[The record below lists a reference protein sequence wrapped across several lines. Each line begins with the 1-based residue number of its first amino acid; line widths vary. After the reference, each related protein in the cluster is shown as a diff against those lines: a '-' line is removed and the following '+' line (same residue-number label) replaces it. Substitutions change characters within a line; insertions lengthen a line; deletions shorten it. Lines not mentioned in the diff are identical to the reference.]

1 MPVTNEK
8 IESYIIEMMNAI
20 SNIQKD
26 MEYIKGDRLILTD
39 LSQRVLML
47 ERAREQKI
55 TSRVDKIIDYVL
67 KGLAVI
73 ALGAIIAYFGIKL
86 PPKPF

>member
-8 IESYIIEMMNAI
+8 IESYIIEMMNSI

-47 ERAREQKI
+47 ERAREKRI
-55 TSRVDKIIDYVL
+55 TSRFDQIADYII
-67 KGLAVI
+67 KGLAVL
-73 ALGAIIAYFGIKL
+73 ALAVIIAYFGIKL
-86 PPKPF
+86 PAKPF